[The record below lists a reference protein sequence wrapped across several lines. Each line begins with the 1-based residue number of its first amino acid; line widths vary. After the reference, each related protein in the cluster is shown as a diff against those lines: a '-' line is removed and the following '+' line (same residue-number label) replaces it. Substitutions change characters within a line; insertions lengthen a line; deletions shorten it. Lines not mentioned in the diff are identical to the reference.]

1 MPPAAVDTDREG
13 YGSLDME
20 LKIVDKNCWIEVFD
34 DNKYDENIVASEI
47 MSLELPIPLRSHGI
61 RGANHSLP

>member
-1 MPPAAVDTDREG
+1 
-13 YGSLDME
+13 ME